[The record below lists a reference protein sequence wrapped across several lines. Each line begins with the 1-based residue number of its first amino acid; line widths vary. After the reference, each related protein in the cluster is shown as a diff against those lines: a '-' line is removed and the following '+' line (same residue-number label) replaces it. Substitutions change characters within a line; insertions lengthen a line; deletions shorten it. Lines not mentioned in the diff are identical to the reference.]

1 MPYTRL
7 SLGNPS
13 LCVRAFTWEEFPMA
27 GATAPR
33 VSQADIRREGSAI
46 VVPEGMPLEAAIKS
60 LERRLA
66 FEEETTEFHEPVECF
81 PWDGAVAL
89 NRVLM
94 RRYGWAQAEATPGF
108 FGKEPPQMIGVDVGP
123 NQVLQVP
130 WGRFSLP
137 NIKGFIETGAGNRD
151 GRIIFNIHAIV
162 LRKHEEDIRK
172 IAEEVR
178 LEVQTRS
185 IYRGKTLKMRFTKPD
200 GRPDP
205 MPSPRFLD
213 VSSVH
218 PDQLVYSEHVKR
230 AIVTNLLTP
239 LECYRELANYGLP
252 FKRGVLLAGKYGTGK
267 TLAAF
272 LAANR
277 ANANGIT
284 FVYVEKSAE
293 FTQAVTFARQYLP
306 AVVFCEDI
314 DRITSGERDAHM
326 DAILNTIDGIDS
338 KTGDLM
344 VVLTT

>member
-1 MPYTRL
+1 M
-7 SLGNPS
+7 
-13 LCVRAFTWEEFPMA
+13 
-27 GATAPR
+27 
-33 VSQADIRREGSAI
+33 
-46 VVPEGMPLEAAIKS
+46 
-60 LERRLA
+60 
-66 FEEETTEFHEPVECF
+66 
-81 PWDGAVAL
+81 AL

-213 VSSVH
+213 VIEVVRLDVQHDAAVNQVVEELEVGTVPLFSR
-218 PDQLVYSEHVKR
+218 QSEVR
-230 AIVTNLLTP
+230 VP
-239 LECYRELANYGLP
+239 LDRQ
-252 FKRGVLLAGKYGTGK
+252 LLA
-267 TLAAF
+267 
-272 LAANR
+272 
-277 ANANGIT
+277 
-284 FVYVEKSAE
+284 
-293 FTQAVTFARQYLP
+293 
-306 AVVFCEDI
+306 
-314 DRITSGERDAHM
+314 AHV
-326 DAILNTIDGIDS
+326 G
-338 KTGDLM
+338 
-344 VVLTT
+344 